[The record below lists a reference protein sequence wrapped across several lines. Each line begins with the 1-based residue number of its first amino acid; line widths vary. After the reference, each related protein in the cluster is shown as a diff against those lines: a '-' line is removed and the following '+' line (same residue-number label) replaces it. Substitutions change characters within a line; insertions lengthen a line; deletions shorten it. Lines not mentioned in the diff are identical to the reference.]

1 MEISEQLRRLFQHIE
16 ALGYENEDKAL
27 PPLEHI
33 DAIVQSLIDAE
44 SLDIQIKGAAGLG
57 LIVVVQASNTV
68 VTELSNN

>member
-27 PPLEHI
+27 QPLDHL
-33 DAIVQSLIDAE
+33 DVIVQSLIDAE
-44 SLDIQIKGAAGLG
+44 SLDIQIKGAAGVG
-57 LIVVVQASNTV
+57 LIVVVQTSNTV

>member
-16 ALGYENEDKAL
+16 ALGYENEDKVL
-27 PPLEHI
+27 QPLEHL

-44 SLDIQIKGAAGLG
+44 SLDIQIKGAAGVG